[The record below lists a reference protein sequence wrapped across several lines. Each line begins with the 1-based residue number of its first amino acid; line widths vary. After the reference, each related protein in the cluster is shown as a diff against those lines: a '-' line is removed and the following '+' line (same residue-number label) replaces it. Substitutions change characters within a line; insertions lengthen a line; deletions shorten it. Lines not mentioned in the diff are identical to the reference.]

1 MTSQISK
8 MKCDYACCDRKC
20 CYGNF
25 CKNHRSSYL
34 LDSDGMI
41 LMDRFTG
48 KSQDYYRPDLRKYCI
63 TILKGDPKI
72 IYSLKKEPLFGW
84 MCHKI
89 KEMRQYE
96 KHTLKIIKIQALI
109 RGYNIRTNLKKRKE
123 CNNNED
129 FFTFENIS
137 DISDLYFFSYK
148 DIQGF
153 RWGFDIRSLDRLI
166 QEEPLNPY
174 TRQEIPETIIEKI
187 RERIEII
194 KLQAP
199 YEDIMDI
206 VIRDRLQAI
215 KQKSVDLFSKIEQS
229 GYTCHVEWFL
239 NLSLRRL
246 REFYRQFEDVWN
258 YRAQLTPQMKALIA
272 PPDGRLFLTPVSQ
285 VRHFTQ
291 KEDIQE
297 LLLDELK
304 KFTRAESEANQ
315 KLGYMY
321 FLIAF
326 GCVSP
331 PCYLA
336 HSDWLNMIN

>member
-1 MTSQISK
+1 MPKKYCKQE
-8 MKCDYACCDRKC
+8 CCGRNASFGD
-20 CYGNF
+20 F

-34 LDSDGMI
+34 LDSNGLI
-41 LMDRFTG
+41 RIDRFTG
-48 KSQDYYRPDLRKYCI
+48 KSQDYYRPDLRKYCVN
-63 TILKGDPKI
+63 ILKADPSM
-72 IYSLKKEPLFGW
+72 IYSLKKEALFEW
-84 MCHKI
+84 MFKKVQEI
-89 KEMRQYE
+89 RRYE
-96 KHTLKIIKIQALI
+96 KQSDKIIKIQARMRGSYI
-109 RGYNIRTNLKKRKE
+109 RNKIKYRNE

-129 FFTFENIS
+129 FFTFENIA
-137 DISDLYFFSYK
+137 DISDLYFFSYR
-148 DIQGF
+148 DNQGL

-166 QEEPLNPY
+166 QSSSLNPY
-174 TRQEIPETIIEKI
+174 TRQDIPEEVLQLILQ
-187 RERIEII
+187 RIEYI
-194 KLQAP
+194 KQRAP

-206 VIRDRLQAI
+206 IIRDRIQSI
-215 KQKSVDLFSKIEQS
+215 KQKAVDLFSKIEQS

-258 YRAQLTPQMKALIA
+258 YRAQLTPHMKAMIA
-272 PPDGRLFLTPVSQ
+272 PPDGRLFMTPVSQ
-285 VRHFTQ
+285 VRHFEH

-297 LLLDELK
+297 LILNDLS
-304 KFTRAESEANQ
+304 KFTHSQSEANQ

-326 GCVSP
+326 GCVSS